1 MGGNLSSGVFGR
13 VSVESHAMMMTF
25 TPMMFERWISA
36 AVPRRVGH
44 GVILAMLCALVSCVT
59 VPSRENGNSAE
70 VKPQA
75 PPPPVVTAA
84 EIQNTER
91 QKAEAETLEH
101 IQKAL
106 SKLQVGQTADA
117 KTELDVVFRR
127 DPGNKLARS
136 LLMQIQTDPARYF
149 GGTDSFNYTLQQ
161 GDTLQSIAQRFLEEP
176 LKFFI
181 LARFNGIS
189 DPSRVAPGRI
199 IKVPGYKTGNAP
211 PAAPLAIE
219 ETPTQRARRFHDT
232 GKYSQAIETLEGS
245 ATGNGEARDLLAV
258 SYAKYADELVQK
270 QNLTA
275 AQSQMEKALAL
286 QPNNEKLQGQLKQ
299 IEKQRDIMTNYKIGN
314 DALAAR
320 DTAKALDAFNA
331 VLKLNPWHEGA
342 KKQIAAI
349 KADHVES
356 MHKDAMVE
364 YNKQNLDQ
372 AIALWDRVLALLP
385 THQSARLYRARAVDL
400 KTRLMKLEQR

>member
-1 MGGNLSSGVFGR
+1 MEPFPEIIIEQRIFAPARRHIRPGV
-13 VSVESHAMMMTF
+13 ML
-25 TPMMFERWISA
+25 
-36 AVPRRVGH
+36 AV
-44 GVILAMLCALVSCVT
+44 LCALVSCVT
-59 VPSRENGNSAE
+59 VPSRESGDSTKSE
-70 VKPQA
+70 SQSLPA
-75 PPPPVVTAA
+75 PAA
-84 EIQNTER
+84 TPTDTPNASTEN
-91 QKAEAETLEH
+91 ATVDAVALEH
-101 IQKAL
+101 IQRAVN
-106 SKLQVGQTADA
+106 KLQVGQVADA
-117 KTELDVVFRR
+117 KTSIDAVLRQN
-127 DPGNKLARS
+127 PANKVARS
-136 LLMQIQTDPARYF
+136 LLAQIQTDPARYF
-149 GGTDSFNYTLQQ
+149 GGTDSFNYTMQQ

-189 DPSRVAPGRI
+189 DPSRVTPGRI
-199 IKVPGYKTGNAP
+199 IKVPGYKTANAP
-211 PAAPLAIE
+211 AAAPLAIE
-219 ETPTQRARRFHDT
+219 ETPTQRARRFYDA
-232 GKYSQAIETLEGS
+232 GKYSQAIEMLEGS

-286 QPNNEKLQGQLKQ
+286 QPNNEKLQSQLKL
-299 IEKQRDIMTNYKIGN
+299 IEKQRDIMMNYKIGN